1 MKIVLAPNAFKGC
14 LSAPQ
19 VCDALAEGIRRVL
32 PDADII
38 KVPVADG
45 GDGTVESLVS
55 ATGGQLFTREVTDP
69 LGGRVTARFGV
80 LGDGATAVI
89 EMAEASGLR
98 LVPPEKRNP
107 LITTTFGTGELIRA
121 ALEKGCR
128 KLIIG
133 IGGSATNDG
142 GAGMAQALGV
152 RLLDANGNDLPF
164 GGAALARLA
173 RIDVSG
179 LAGTHRPYESLTVVV
194 ACDVDNPLCGDKGA
208 SAIYGPQKG
217 ATPEMVRQLDAALCH
232 YAAVLKRDLG
242 KDVANV
248 PGAGAA
254 GGLGAGLMA
263 FLDARLERGV
273 NIVLRAVNMRERVR
287 HAQLVF
293 TGEGAIDGSTVF
305 GKAPVGVAY
314 TAKEFGVPVVAVVG
328 AAGAGYEE
336 VYAHGIDVVVPIPL
350 RPMTLEEAISDA
362 HRLIAAAAERAMRLV
377 RIGHTR
383 GGV

>member
-1 MKIVLAPNAFKGC
+1 MKIVLAPNAFKSS
-14 LSAPQ
+14 LTAPQ
-19 VCDALAEGIRRVL
+19 VCDAMAEGILRVV
-32 PDADII
+32 PDAQIL

-45 GDGTVESLVS
+45 GDGTVEALVH
-55 ATGGQLFTREVTDP
+55 ATHGRFFQQDVTDP
-69 LGGRVTARFGV
+69 LGSRVNATFGV
-80 LGDGATAVI
+80 MGDGETAVI

-98 LVPPEKRNP
+98 LVPDEKRNP

-121 ALEKGCR
+121 AIERGCR

-142 GAGMAQALGV
+142 GAGMAQALGAK
-152 RLLDANGNDLPF
+152 LLDADGNELPF

-173 RIDVSG
+173 RIDVSSFI
-179 LAGTHRPYESLTVVV
+179 LHPSSFDVIV
-194 ACDVDNPLCGDKGA
+194 ACDVENPLCGDEGA

-217 ATPEMVRQLDAALCH
+217 ASPEMIKQLDAALSH
-232 YAAVLKRDLG
+232 YADVLKRDLG

-273 NIVLRAVNMRERVR
+273 DIVLRAVRLRERVQG
-287 HAQLVF
+287 ADLVF

-305 GKAPVGVAY
+305 GKAPIGVARV
-314 TAKEFGVPVVAVVG
+314 AQECGVPVIAVVG
-328 AAGAGYEE
+328 AANAGYEA
-336 VYAHGIDVVVPIPL
+336 VYAHGVDAVVPIPL
-350 RPMTLEEAISDA
+350 KPMTLNEAMSDA
-362 HRLIAAAAERAMRLV
+362 RNLVAAAAERAMRLA
-377 RIGHTR
+377 RMSLPSS
-383 GGV
+383 

>member
-1 MKIVLAPNAFKGC
+1 MTILLAPNAFKGC
-14 LSAPQ
+14 LTAPQ
-19 VCDALAEGIRRVL
+19 VCDALAEGITRIF
-32 PDADII
+32 PDAEII

-55 ATGGQLFTREVTDP
+55 ATGGQFFTQEVTDP
-69 LGGRVTARFGV
+69 LGGRVNARFGV
-80 LGDGATAVI
+80 MGDGETAVI
-89 EMAEASGLR
+89 ETAEASGLR
-98 LVPPEKRNP
+98 LVPNEKRNP
-107 LITTTFGTGELIRA
+107 LITTTYGTGELIRA

-142 GAGMAQALGV
+142 GAGMAQALGAK
-152 RLLDANGNDLPF
+152 LLDASGNELPF

-173 RIDVSG
+173 RIDN
-179 LAGTHRPYESLTVVV
+179 GTPLRYVPYYEPSVVV

-217 ATPEMVRQLDAALCH
+217 ATAEMVKQLDAALAH
-232 YAAVLKRDLG
+232 YAEILKRDLG

-273 NIVLRAVNMRERVR
+273 DIVMRAVNMRERVQ
-287 HAQLVF
+287 HAHLVF
-293 TGEGAIDGSTVF
+293 TGEGAIDGSTAF
-305 GKAPVGVAY
+305 GKAPVGVAQA
-314 TAKEFGVPVVAVVG
+314 AKEFGVPVVAVVG
-328 AAGAGYEE
+328 SAGVGYED
-336 VYAHGIDVVVPIPL
+336 VYAHGIDAVVPITL
-350 RPMTLEEAISDA
+350 RPMTLEEAMSDA
-362 HRLIAAAAERAMRLV
+362 RHLIADAAERVMRLI
-377 RIGHTR
+377 RMGKMR
-383 GGV
+383 DAA

>member
-1 MKIVLAPNAFKGC
+1 MTILLAPNAFKGC
-14 LSAPQ
+14 LTAPQ
-19 VCDALAEGIRRVL
+19 VCDALAEGITRIF
-32 PDADII
+32 PDAEII

-55 ATGGQLFTREVTDP
+55 ATGGQFFTREVTDP
-69 LGGRVTARFGV
+69 LGGRVNARFGV
-80 LGDGATAVI
+80 MGDGETAVI

-98 LVPPEKRNP
+98 LVPNEKRNP
-107 LITTTFGTGELIRA
+107 LITTTYGTGELIRA

-142 GAGMAQALGV
+142 GAGMAQALGAK
-152 RLLDANGNDLPF
+152 LLDASGNELPF
-164 GGAALARLA
+164 GGAALAKLA
-173 RIDVSG
+173 RIDISP
-179 LAGTHRPYESLTVVV
+179 LTTHHSLLTVVV

-217 ATPEMVRQLDAALCH
+217 ATPEMVKQLDAALAH
-232 YAAVLKRDLG
+232 YATILKRNFG

-273 NIVLRAVNMRERVR
+273 DIVMRAVNMRERVR
-287 HAQLVF
+287 HAHLVF

-305 GKAPVGVAY
+305 GKAPVGVAH

-328 AAGAGYEE
+328 SAGAGYED
-336 VYAHGIDVVVPIPL
+336 VYAHGIDAVVPITL
-350 RPMTLEEAISDA
+350 RPMTLEEAMSDA
-362 HRLIAAAAERAMRLV
+362 HRLIAETAERVMRLI
-377 RIGHTR
+377 RMGKMR
-383 GGV
+383 DAE